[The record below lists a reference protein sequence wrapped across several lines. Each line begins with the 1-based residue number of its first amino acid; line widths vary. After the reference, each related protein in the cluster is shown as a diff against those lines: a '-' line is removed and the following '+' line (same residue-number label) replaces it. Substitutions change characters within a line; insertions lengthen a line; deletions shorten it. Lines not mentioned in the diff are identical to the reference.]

1 MTEVLSNTHASMQKT
16 SCMVSVSQKEL
27 KDLYKKMSKYEKQ
40 LLESQKLNQ
49 ELLQKI
55 IELNDRETH
64 RLGLK

>member
-1 MTEVLSNTHASMQKT
+1 
-16 SCMVSVSQKEL
+16 
-27 KDLYKKMSKYEKQ
+27 MSKHEKQ